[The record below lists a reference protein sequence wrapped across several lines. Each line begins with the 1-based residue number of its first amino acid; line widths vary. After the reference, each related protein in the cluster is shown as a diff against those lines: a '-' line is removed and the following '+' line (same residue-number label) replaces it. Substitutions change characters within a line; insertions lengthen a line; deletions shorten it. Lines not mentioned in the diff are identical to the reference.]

1 MKRVAA
7 EVSPVMLFKMILDGA
22 KAEERSIA
30 RGFLKHIVAGFAS
43 GLGLG
48 TLLVAGIFLMF
59 GHLEL
64 NVPFVF
70 VAAML
75 LQFGPIGGLIGAGV
89 YLSRISDRSRDDGS
103 ASGKNDDDDEDRPGG
118 GTKAPVTQANTK
130 PTLPPPRSSPLPAP
144 A

>member
-1 MKRVAA
+1 MKPVAA
-7 EVSPVMLFKMILDGA
+7 EVSPAMLFKMILEGA

-43 GLGLG
+43 GLALG
-48 TLLVAGIFLMF
+48 SVLVAGIFLMF

-89 YLSRISDRSRDDGS
+89 YLSRITDRSRDDGS
-103 ASGKNDDDDEDRPGG
+103 ASGKNDDNDDDRPGG
-118 GTKAPVTQANTK
+118 GTKAPVTQANAK
-130 PTLPPPRSSPLPAP
+130 PTLPAPRSSPLPAP